1 MTRPSHFLHQGF
13 LMPVR
18 ILLAE
23 IKQETSV
30 FNPRLTLYEDFHQA
44 HGDDLLSARRGTDTE
59 IAGALDVFSDAEEEI
74 LPIGGMAAWAVSGG
88 PIRDSDLDRLIDEFT
103 EAVTH
108 HSDIDAVYFCLH
120 GAMAGEQEGDPEG
133 RILKRAHDVLG
144 DTIPTVVSLDLHAI
158 FTPLMH
164 QNADVF
170 VPFHTYPHTDQYETG
185 RRSASAL
192 LRLIRGEATPTNARI
207 SLPMLVRGDE
217 LLTATG
223 LFGDAIRM
231 CQDVEN
237 SGSGLA
243 AGVLI
248 GNPFTD
254 VPGLKSWVEITTNAD
269 QSLADQAAERI
280 AKFLWDQRERLEA
293 ELVSLETA
301 ISTSNNT
308 QGLTV
313 FSDAADATASGA
325 SGDSNAILS
334 GLIGRSADVSSSFQG
349 TALLSVVDAPA
360 AHAATD
366 AGVGASVEVSLGG
379 TRDPGRFVPLPV
391 TATVLSIHD
400 GHFTYES
407 GKPETAGAT
416 AVLRIATDNGHVDA
430 LVTERSVYVVGQAV
444 FTSHGLDP
452 ASYDMVVAKSPN
464 GFRTHYES
472 IAAAILAVDVPGST
486 SANLHSLPFS
496 RCPRPIFPLDEHV
509 PTPAFVPEA
518 PLPS

>member
-1 MTRPSHFLHQGF
+1 
-13 LMPVR
+13 MPIR
-18 ILLAE
+18 ILVAE

-30 FNPRLTLYEDFHQA
+30 FNPQLTRYEDFHQA

-59 IAGALDVFSDAEEEI
+59 IAGALDVFAEADEEI
-74 LPIGGMAAWAVSGG
+74 LPIGGRAAWAVAGG
-88 PIRDSDLDRLIDEFT
+88 PICDNDLDRLIEEFA
-103 EAVTH
+103 EAVTR
-108 HSDIDAVYFCLH
+108 HSDVDAVYFCLH
-120 GAMAGEQEGDPEG
+120 GAMAGEREGDPEG
-133 RILKRAHDVLG
+133 RILQRARNILG
-144 DTIPTVVSLDLHAI
+144 DTIPVVVSLDLHAI

-164 QNADVF
+164 RNADVF
-170 VPFHTYPHTDQYETG
+170 VPFHTYPHTDQYDTG
-185 RRSASAL
+185 RRSAAAL
-192 LRLIRGEATPTNARI
+192 LQLTRGEASPTTARI

-223 LFGDAIRM
+223 LFGEAIRM
-231 CQDVEN
+231 CQDIET
-237 SGSGLA
+237 SECGLA

-254 VPGLKSWVEITTNAD
+254 VPGLKSWVEVTTNSNKPAAD
-269 QSLADQAAERI
+269 LAARRI
-280 AKFLWDQRERLEA
+280 AEFLWNQREQLEA
-293 ELVSLETA
+293 ELVSLEEA

-334 GLIGRSADVSSSFQG
+334 GLLGRSPDATSLFQG

-360 AHAATD
+360 ALAATA
-366 AGVGASVEVSLGG
+366 AGVGATVEVSLGG
-379 TRDPGRFVPLPV
+379 TRDPGRFDPLTV

-416 AVLRIATDNGHVDA
+416 TVLRIPTDHGHVDA
-430 LVTERSVYVVGQAV
+430 LVTERSIYVVGRAV
-444 FTSHGLDP
+444 FTAHGLDP
-452 ASYDMVVAKSPN
+452 AGYDMVVAKSPN

-472 IAAAILAVDVPGST
+472 IAAAIVVVDVPGST

-509 PTPAFVPEA
+509 PTPEFVPEA
-518 PLPS
+518 PSSS